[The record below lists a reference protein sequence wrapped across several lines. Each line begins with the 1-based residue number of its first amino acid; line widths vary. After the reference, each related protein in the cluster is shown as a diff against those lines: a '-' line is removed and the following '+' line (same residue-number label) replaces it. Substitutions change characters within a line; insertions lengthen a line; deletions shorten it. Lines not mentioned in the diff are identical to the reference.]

1 MLDGGA
7 TLGGLARLLL
17 PCPVGASIRGMPGGE
32 REARAKAQRAGGAGG
47 GKAPKKR
54 RSRPRASVVHKTVF
68 RSVCVLRVKDINTL
82 KNARARY
89 AVLSGKK
96 IFLNQQLAGIAGV

>member
-1 MLDGGA
+1 VLDDGA

-17 PCPVGASIRGMPGGE
+17 LCPVGASIRGMPGGE

-54 RSRPRASVVHKTVF
+54 RNRSRASVVHKTVF
-68 RSVCVLRVKDINTL
+68 RSVCVLHVKDINT
-82 KNARARY
+82 RY

-96 IFLNQQLAGIAGV
+96 VFLNQQLARIAGV